1 MANPE
6 DPGQQPV
13 APITTMVEHV
23 AIPSTAGGLTKR
35 EWFIGMAMSGF
46 CANPAEDYI
55 HASFADIASWAEQ
68 QADAQLDRL
77 ANGGAA

>member
-1 MANPE
+1 MATPE

-35 EWFIGMAMSGF
+35 EWFAGMAMMGLLS
-46 CANPAEDYI
+46 C
-55 HASFADIASWAEQ
+55 
-68 QADAQLDRL
+68 DAQLGYEEAANHAVRHADALL
-77 ANGGAA
+77 AELAKAAQP